1 LSIESKILSRVA
13 FEFCPDSP
21 SRDVIVEE
29 ITGASVVVVVTGTVE
44 FVVIFGFE
52 VVVGVIST
60 LTTLQIW
67 SDLQVTRLATEDGFS
82 TH

>member
-1 LSIESKILSRVA
+1 M
-13 FEFCPDSP
+13 
-21 SRDVIVEE
+21 
-29 ITGASVVVVVTGTVE
+29 
-44 FVVIFGFE
+44 IFGFE

-67 SDLQVTRLATEDGFS
+67 SDLQVTRLATEDGFR